1 MAGLAA
7 LHTSLNHRPPA
18 NRHFFRGELEEFYNK
33 LRSDVK
39 FPCMILEGS
48 EIDYE
53 GQSYNL
59 TKIRHCAF
67 MIVDSIPQLR
77 DYEEIQERMSR
88 CERIGEQVM
97 GRIIK
102 EAGDPKSGS
111 PFARLLISEMSAE
124 YWHNE
129 PQKYVAFRMRFT
141 VKGKVQLC
149 GEGIWSD
156 EVTPDPPTPP
166 TPPDPPTPP
175 EPELTGVL
183 LTEVGSA
190 LATERHEVLGIEND
204 SSRER
209 LLKTEE

>member
-1 MAGLAA
+1 MGDYLVDVTNYMAGVAA

-53 GQSYNL
+53 GQIYNL
-59 TKIRHCAF
+59 TKVRHCAF
-67 MIVDSIPQLR
+67 MIVDSIERMR

-88 CERIGEQVM
+88 CERIGEQIM
-97 GRIIK
+97 GRIIR
-102 EAGDPKSGS
+102 EAGDSASGS
-111 PFARLLISEMSAE
+111 PFSRLLISEMSAE

-141 VKGKVQLC
+141 VKGNVQLC

-166 TPPDPPTPP
+166 EPPV
-175 EPELTGVL
+175 EGAVL
-183 LTEVGSA
+183 VSEAGRVLATEVG
-190 LATERHEVLGIEND
+190 EFIGVE
-204 SSRER
+204 
-209 LLKTEE
+209 

>member
-1 MAGLAA
+1 MGDYLVDVTNYMAGLAA

-53 GQSYNL
+53 GQIYNL
-59 TKIRHCAF
+59 TKVRHCAF
-67 MIVDSIPQLR
+67 MIVDSIERMR

-88 CERIGEQVM
+88 CERIGEQIM
-97 GRIIK
+97 GRIIR
-102 EAGDPKSGS
+102 EAGDSASGS
-111 PFARLLISEMSAE
+111 PFSRLLISEMSAE

-141 VKGKVQLC
+141 VK
-149 GEGIWSD
+149 
-156 EVTPDPPTPP
+156 
-166 TPPDPPTPP
+166 
-175 EPELTGVL
+175 
-183 LTEVGSA
+183 
-190 LATERHEVLGIEND
+190 VLGL
-204 SSRER
+204 SRVYRGDRFYR
-209 LLKTEE
+209 LDR